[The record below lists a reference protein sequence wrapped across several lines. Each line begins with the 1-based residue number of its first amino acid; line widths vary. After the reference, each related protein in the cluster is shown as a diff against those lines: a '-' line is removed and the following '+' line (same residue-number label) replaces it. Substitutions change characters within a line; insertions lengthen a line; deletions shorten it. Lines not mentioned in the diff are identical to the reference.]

1 MLELFSNSAE
11 DTINI
16 GKIMKNNKGITLL
29 EVIVSIVILGIT
41 IVSTIQVMAT
51 NNRVVIRNERNLNSI
66 QEVESIMEIFSSDPE
81 KFINNLTSIYENI
94 EVSDKIY
101 LYYSSAFIKNSNNST
116 TAFYLEVLY
125 NKEVLDN
132 KTKYILTINTYY
144 DGVKYIHNNNTNSY
158 NERVIVK

>member
-1 MLELFSNSAE
+1 
-11 DTINI
+11 
-16 GKIMKNNKGITLL
+16 MKNNKGITLL